1 MPISNVGKAEVYVG
15 DDFKDWREF
24 LEALRKE
31 LDKTRCDGKVI
42 KWRGNNAS

>member
-1 MPISNVGKAEVYVG
+1 MAIDNVEKVEVYVG

-31 LDKTRCDGKVI
+31 LDKTPCDGEVI
-42 KWRGNNAS
+42 KWRGE